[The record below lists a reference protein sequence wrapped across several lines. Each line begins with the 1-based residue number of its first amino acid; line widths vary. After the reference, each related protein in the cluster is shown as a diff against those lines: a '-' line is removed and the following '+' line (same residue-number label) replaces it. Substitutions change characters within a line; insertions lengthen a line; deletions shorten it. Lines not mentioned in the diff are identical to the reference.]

1 MLFLSHPVRV
11 MADGVESSPLPSVEE
26 RLSQLRPSRELL
38 EYYRQKVAEFDAEH
52 EEMVRRLDTYRCTYE
67 EQHKSQWTI
76 RQREQEIAEL
86 QKALSDMQVYLFQ
99 EREQVL
105 RLHAENDRLH
115 LRELQDR
122 EKIQHLLTLSHPSRG
137 GDVTYLQSMDEGGK
151 AIKKVQNLTMH
162 CK

>member
-1 MLFLSHPVRV
+1 
-11 MADGVESSPLPSVEE
+11 MAEGDGSPLPSVAE

-38 EYYRQKVAEFDAEH
+38 EYYRQKVAEFDSEH
-52 EEMVRRLDTYRCTYE
+52 EEMVRRLDAYRCTYE
-67 EQHKSQWTI
+67 EHHKSQWTI

-105 RLHAENDRLH
+105 RLHAENDRLR

-122 EKIQHLLTLSHPSRG
+122 QKIQHLLTLSQPSSE
-137 GDVTYLQSMDEGGK
+137 GDVTYLQSAADGGK
-151 AIKKVQNLTMH
+151 VISKVS
-162 CK
+162 